1 MSTINATDIKKGM
14 IIKFNNDL
22 YEVADYDHVTPGN
35 WRAMMQ
41 VKMRSVKTGS
51 TLEYRFR
58 SVDKV
63 EQLSVELRPVDYL
76 YQKGN
81 FFVFMSTENYEE
93 VSINLDVLKDK
104 AKYMKENLSVML
116 VYCDEGLIDVQLP
129 VTVDL
134 KITDTTPPL
143 KTATITNVSKPATM
157 ETGLVVQVPAF
168 IELGETIRIDTR
180 DGRYVERVKAE

>member
-1 MSTINATDIKKGM
+1 MTAISEFRTGAAIR
-14 IIKFNNDL
+14 FNNDIWIIT
-22 YEVADYDHVTPGN
+22 EFHHVTPGN

-63 EQLSVELRPVDYL
+63 EQMAVEVKPADYL

-93 VSINLDVLKDK
+93 ISISLDVLKEK
-104 AKYMKENLSVML
+104 AKYMKENQSVML
-116 VYCDEGLIDVQLP
+116 VYCDGGLIDVQLP

-134 KITDTTPPL
+134 KITETTPPL

-180 DGRYVERVKAE
+180 DGRYVERVKVE

>member
-1 MSTINATDIKKGM
+1 MSTINATEIKKGM
-14 IIKFNNDL
+14 VIKFNNEL
-22 YEVADYDHVTPGN
+22 YVVADYDHVTPGN

-41 VKMRSVKTGS
+41 VKMRNVKTGS

-63 EQLSVELRPVDYL
+63 EQLSVELKPADYL

-93 VSINLDVLKDK
+93 ISIALDALKDK
-104 AKYMKENLSVML
+104 AKYMKENQSVML
-116 VYCDEGLIDVQLP
+116 AYCDGGLIDVQLP

-134 KITDTTPPL
+134 KITETTPPL
-143 KTATITNVSKPATM
+143 KTATITNVAKPAIM

-168 IELGETIRIDTR
+168 IEQGETIRVDTR
-180 DGRYVERVKAE
+180 DGSYVERVKAG